1 MPAEEVERALTQ
13 LTNAELMFR
22 RGVPPDAEYTFR
34 HALVQDAAYE
44 TLLRNQRQAFHAR
57 IASTI
62 GNSVPGNCGNQA
74 RVVGATFYPGGTSA
88 AGHRFTGSEL
98 ALEPPRTP
106 AIHKPPA
113 DYPIFAP
120 RAEIVGSLYSPRKR
134 SCIEPVFCC
143 RCRHSRNRSSR
154 YANSGPSFPS

>member
-22 RGVPPDAEYTFR
+22 RGVPPDAEYTFK

-44 TLLRNQRQAFHAR
+44 TLLRNQRQALHAR

-74 RVVGATFYPGGTSA
+74 PSCWRNILPWRDFRSRASIYWQRAGARAAKNSSYPQA
-88 AGHRFTGSEL
+88 AG
-98 ALEPPRTP
+98 
-106 AIHKPPA
+106 
-113 DYPIFAP
+113 
-120 RAEIVGSLYSPRKR
+120 
-134 SCIEPVFCC
+134 
-143 RCRHSRNRSSR
+143 
-154 YANSGPSFPS
+154 